1 MISVTQWTPENSL
14 ENTIKSIE
22 KPRRTVSATL
32 ISLFFI
38 FPHSA
43 IAVPNTTTAN
53 NVQQGFNS
61 DLTFTVFDPT
71 TLTVDNG
78 HITKLLTKTV
88 TVKDSNVKE
97 VRVGAS
103 NKTVANGTGVTVKTT
118 VTTGSVSGGETSQA
132 ADLAL
137 TSTSLEIAK
146 VGSADSTGEVSIN
159 LVWGTFGTAA

>member
-53 NVQQGFNS
+53 NVTQEFNK

-78 HITKLLTKTV
+78 HITQLLTKTV

-103 NKTVANGTGVTVKTT
+103 TKSVTNGTGVTVKTT
-118 VTTGSVSGGETSQA
+118 VTTGAGSAEISKEA
-132 ADLAL
+132 NLAL